1 MGSMSL
7 FLNNWNIKVLSIME
21 RIMDTKNIIII
32 MISSLFENIN
42 VSFEAILV
50 IYVNKIK
57 TPPIIT
63 KNRM

>member
-1 MGSMSL
+1 VGSMSL